1 MNITVILCTYNRWQ
15 SLVRALDSVALS
27 HMPESVAWEVLVVD
41 NNSHDRTRDV
51 VADFCVRYPGRFRY
65 LFERQQGKSHALNRG
80 IAEAQGD
87 VLAFLDDDVTV
98 EPMWLQNLTA
108 ALLKG
113 RLAGCGG
120 RVLPEWNSVPPRWL
134 PKGDYYRAPVPSEE
148 ARSCAP
154 KRWFPDN
161 KERYALGPLAL
172 FDLGLEAGRL
182 TEPPFGTNMAF
193 QKAMFAKYGGFR
205 PDLGPKPGSE
215 IRCEDTEFGR
225 RLLTGG
231 EQLWYEPSAI
241 VYHPVTQNRLRKQY
255 FLAWWFDKARADVR
269 AFGLSGDIK
278 LFLAG
283 IPLRSFRGLAVWTAR
298 WMLAVRP
305 SRRFSNKLAVWSLAG
320 QILECYRQAHSA
332 QRQAQ

>member
-1 MNITVILCTYNRWQ
+1 MNITVILCTYNRCE
-15 SLVRALDSVALS
+15 SLMKALASIALS

-65 LFERQQGKSHALNRG
+65 LFERQPGKSHALNRG

-87 VLAFLDDDVTV
+87 VLAFMDDDVRV

-172 FDLGLEAGRL
+172 FDLGLEAGRPMSSIWAY
-182 TEPPFGTNMAF
+182 EH
-193 QKAMFAKYGGFR
+193 GFSK
-205 PDLGPKPGSE
+205 G
-215 IRCEDTEFGR
+215 
-225 RLLTGG
+225 
-231 EQLWYEPSAI
+231 Y
-241 VYHPVTQNRLRKQY
+241 VRK
-255 FLAWWFDKARADVR
+255 
-269 AFGLSGDIK
+269 
-278 LFLAG
+278 
-283 IPLRSFRGLAVWTAR
+283 VW
-298 WMLAVRP
+298 
-305 SRRFSNKLAVWSLAG
+305 RF
-320 QILECYRQAHSA
+320 
-332 QRQAQ
+332 